1 MFKCSKSFN
10 SFNMFKVFTLFNV
23 FIFVQ
28 ERSIRL
34 GWAADFQRSGT
45 FWYLCF

>member
-28 ERSIRL
+28 ERSIGL
-34 GWAADFQRSGT
+34 GWAADFRRSTT